1 MTRTFQAENGIKT
14 LALFSQAKELTDH
27 LDEVN
32 LQNKQHV
39 NALNEEIDALKEQNQ
54 LLHDEIESLIET
66 AEMKDEADKDVD
78 TENPDNS
85 DSLDPLHYPENVESE
100 DGDQEGASQDDG
112 DYDAENKDRVD
123 SNTGEIIETPIDQE
137 IHEVHPDPE
146 EDHLPEHDSEYYNQ
160 GGNPYDDDHDNEE
173 EPIEEDP
180 VESETIIDNDQSNDE
195 NYQTNDELNNEI
207 NSEEEYQV
215 EGYEPESS
223 KFLLRGKH
231 GYLRPTEIS
240 GLVIIKN

>member
-1 MTRTFQAENGIKT
+1 M
-14 LALFSQAKELTDH
+14 TDH

-32 LQNKQHV
+32 LQNKQQV
-39 NALNEEIDALKEQNQ
+39 DALNEDIDALKEQNQ

-66 AEMKDEADKDVD
+66 AEMKDEANKVDD
-78 TENPDNS
+78 TEVPED
-85 DSLDPLHYPENVESE
+85 YPENEEPE
-100 DGDQEGASQDDG
+100 DGDQEGASQDENIPEDG
-112 DYDAENKDRVD
+112 DFDAENKDRVD

-160 GGNPYDDDHDNEE
+160 GGNAYGDDTDNE

-195 NYQTNDELNNEI
+195 NYQTNDELNDEI

-215 EGYEPESS
+215 AGYEPESS

-231 GYLRPTEIS
+231 GYLRPT
-240 GLVIIKN
+240 GKYLG